1 MAARERRKSE
11 DLLGEPRHVGSS
23 IDLFA
28 SVLSLKSKALN
39 EDSSPVNTGAWDS
52 VTNMMLV
59 ASIEDEFGIEL
70 TSDEIV
76 QMTTIGNAR
85 AILQKRSVEVDLR
98 AT

>member
-1 MAARERRKSE
+1 MSDR
-11 DLLGEPRHVGSS
+11 L

-28 SVLSLKSKALN
+28 SVLSIESKALN
-39 EDSSPVNTGAWDS
+39 DDSSPTNTGSWDS

-59 ASIEDEFGIEL
+59 ASIEEEFGIEL

-85 AILQKRSVEVDLR
+85 TILQKRSVGVV
-98 AT
+98 